1 MMKNKLLVAIALVF
15 TILCLV
21 SCEYISDIA
30 NVTFDLNGAG
40 NTWTVGVK
48 SGEKISEPAEP
59 SRDGYVFEGWYLE
72 EEKFDFSTPITKN
85 IKLIAKWAPKSPIV
99 TFDSNGGTEVASIQ
113 LDYGTKLT
121 IPSNPTREGDYE
133 FLGWTLNG
141 ENFNNEVAITNN
153 ITLKAL
159 WGTDL
164 STSGEYVVLNATQNI
179 KYKTLL
185 SAVNESKE
193 NDTIIL
199 LSDYVTPNLGN
210 WIEYNFA
217 DGCIFDL
224 NGYKLTNNVN
234 APGTTEAGV
243 DSQSVYQGKNITV
256 QNGKIDGDGS
266 YVLFIGN
273 ETKDTSFTL
282 KNITTIG
289 GINCYVA
296 KVTLKEG
303 NHFDASTKEYYAV
316 YGDEATQ
323 IVIEDGKYIGGTNG
337 ITVMQFNYE
346 GNTIEITGGE
356 YTGKINTFTNSNSNG
371 NALVK
376 VTGGKFSD
384 DPSSYVP
391 EGYTTIHNVN
401 GTYTVTKVN

>member
-1 MMKNKLLVAIALVF
+1 MKNKLWLAIALLF

-40 NTWTVGVK
+40 NTWTVGIK

-59 SRDGYVFEGWYLE
+59 SRDGYVFEGWYLG

-99 TFDSNGGTEVASIQ
+99 TFDSNGGTAVASIQ

-121 IPSNPTREGDYE
+121 LPSNPTREGYY
-133 FLGWTLNG
+133 FLGWTLD
-141 ENFNNEVAITNN
+141 ENIFNSETLITNN
-153 ITLKAL
+153 ITLRAL
-159 WGTDL
+159 WGADID
-164 STSGEYVVLNATQNI
+164 TSGEYVVLNATQNI
-179 KYKTLL
+179 KYKSLL

-193 NDTIIL
+193 NNTIKLIT
-199 LSDYVTPNLGN
+199 DCITPKLED
-210 WIEYNFA
+210 WTEYNFA

-224 NGYKLTNNVN
+224 NGKTLTNNVN
-234 APGTTEAGV
+234 VPGTTPAGA

-256 QNGKIDGDGS
+256 QNGTINGDGN
-266 YVLFIGN
+266 YVFFIGN
-273 ETKDTSFTL
+273 ETKETSFTL
-282 KNITTIG
+282 KNITTTG

-303 NHFDASTKEYYAV
+303 NYFDASNSPYYAV

-337 ITVMQFNYE
+337 IAVMQFNYE

-384 DPSSYVP
+384 DPSSYVA
-391 EGYTTIHNVN
+391 EGFTSTLNAD
-401 GTYTVTKVN
+401 GTYTVTEAN